1 MVELEI
7 NSERWKKKNK
17 GPLKK
22 REEGSKLEEEIT
34 QHTKGREKI
43 NNKQKREKQKIKKK
57 ERERKQEQ
65 LCDTCSPNQPLN

>member
-34 QHTKGREKI
+34 QHTKGREKKI
-43 NNKQKREKQKIKKK
+43 NKQKREKQKIKKK
-57 ERERKQEQ
+57 KRERESKSSCAIHVLQ
-65 LCDTCSPNQPLN
+65 TSH